1 MFSYNERLKVFD
13 LYGTATDEVCYA
25 QKRLGP
31 DVVAYNRNYVG
42 QPDKMVQYAIEQA
55 QRINKPVAIFLSGQV
70 TGLFKI
76 TPQITS
82 ADAFYDHLVKDQKML
97 RWDKPIEQQRA
108 EERTLAKFMAGP
120 QKDMS

>member
-1 MFSYNERLKVFD
+1 M
-13 LYGTATDEVCYA
+13 
-25 QKRLGP
+25 
-31 DVVAYNRNYVG
+31 
-42 QPDKMVQYAIEQA
+42 
-55 QRINKPVAIFLSGQV
+55 AIFLSGQV

-108 EERTLAKFMAGP
+108 EERNLAKFMAGP